1 MKLTDLI
8 KQADKK
14 FFSIEISPPLKFKS
28 ITTIFKAVERLLV
41 YHPAFVNITYHPLKI
56 TKIKLE
62 NSQRDYIQKK
72 HVHPLGLCAA
82 IKYKYNV
89 DVVPHFVCA
98 GLNRV
103 QVEND
108 LSDFSFLGFE
118 NILALRGDPATANQE
133 FSPVDGGYQYAYQLV
148 EQISAMRKAIFMNQ
162 VDQHAKIDFCIGV
175 AGYPEKH
182 SEAVS
187 LEQDI
192 EHLKRK
198 VDAGADYIITQI
210 CYDMHHFEQ
219 WIEAIRKKGI
229 NIPVIPGIKP
239 LTSVNQLLTLKN
251 TYNIYIPP
259 DLEKLIYD
267 ADSQGNAYEVGIQ
280 HSIDI
285 SQHLLNS
292 GFAGLHYFLMGGGKD
307 IEDVVKILF
316 KVDI

>member
-1 MKLTDLI
+1 MKLTELI
-8 KQADKK
+8 KTTRK

-28 ITTIFKAVERLLV
+28 INTIFKAVERLLV

-62 NSQRDYIQKK
+62 NSPLDYIQQK

-98 GLNRV
+98 GLNKV
-103 QVEND
+103 QAENN

-118 NILALRGDPATANQE
+118 NILALRGDPAAANAE
-133 FSPVDGGYQYAYQLV
+133 FTPADGGYEYAYQLV
-148 EQISAMRKAIFMNQ
+148 EQISAMRKAVFMNNI
-162 VDQHAKIDFCIGV
+162 DAHAQIDFCVGV

-182 SEAVS
+182 FQATS

-192 EHLKRK
+192 KHLKQK

-210 CYDMHHFEQ
+210 CYDMNHFAQ
-219 WIEAIRKKGI
+219 WVDAIRKVGI
-229 NIPVIPGIKP
+229 NIPIIPGIKP

-259 DLEKLIYD
+259 ELEKLIYD
-267 ADSQGNAYEVGIQ
+267 SDARGCAYEVGIE
-280 HSIDI
+280 HSIKM
-285 SQHLLNS
+285 SQHLLDA

-307 IEDVVKILF
+307 IEDVVKMLF
-316 KVDI
+316 NTP